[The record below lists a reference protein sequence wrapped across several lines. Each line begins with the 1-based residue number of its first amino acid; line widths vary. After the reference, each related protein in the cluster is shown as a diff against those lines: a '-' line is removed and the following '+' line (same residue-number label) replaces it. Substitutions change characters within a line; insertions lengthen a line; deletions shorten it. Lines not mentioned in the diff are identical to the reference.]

1 MFAKK
6 LQNDFIC
13 KVSEFYKNFISRK
26 VLVSQVIEENSD
38 LVFST
43 KVIDTRKSFQSKSL
57 KATAP
62 HKAVCGWHF
71 KRYKPLENR
80 YFHYIQISYWS
91 FLSSFSS
98 CFRPSNIAGIK
109 SKVLE

>member
-6 LQNDFIC
+6 RQSDFVC
-13 KVSEFYKNFISRK
+13 RVLGFYKNFISRK
-26 VLVSQVIEENSD
+26 VLVSQVIEENSN

-71 KRYKPLENR
+71 KGYQPL
-80 YFHYIQISYWS
+80 
-91 FLSSFSS
+91 
-98 CFRPSNIAGIK
+98 K
-109 SKVLE
+109 K